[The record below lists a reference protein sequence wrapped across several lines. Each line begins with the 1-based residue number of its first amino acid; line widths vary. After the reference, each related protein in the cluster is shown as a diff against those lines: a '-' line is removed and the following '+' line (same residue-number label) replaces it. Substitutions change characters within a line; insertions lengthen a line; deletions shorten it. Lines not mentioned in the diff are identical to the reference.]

1 MSDDRDD
8 AAFDSAGLV
17 TGEAIA
23 LEIPV
28 TSFVLRAA
36 GAIIDLAAEVLLA
49 FGLFYLVAV
58 LAGDGGLD
66 PAATAAVAIAA
77 LVVSIV
83 LVPVAVETATRGRSL
98 GKLAVG
104 ARVVRDDGGSIGFR
118 HALVRGLTG
127 VLEIV
132 MTAGGLAAV
141 VGLLSSRSRRL
152 GDVLA
157 GTHSRLER
165 VPAAPP
171 LVVEVPA
178 PLAGWAATADAARL
192 PDALARRL
200 AQFLRQRSGMTE
212 PSRSQLAAALARR
225 RPRRSSRRCRPP
237 PPRTSCS
244 PSRHS
249 AGGARSARCSSSTGT
264 SPGSRRCSRTRREAS
279 PCARRRGGL
288 SPLGPL
294 RTAAARGSGPSPSP
308 GAPAAAGRARRTG
321 RSRADRAAD

>member
-1 MSDDRDD
+1 MSDDSARDDFARDD
-8 AAFDSAGLV
+8 AGLI

-36 GAIIDLAAEVLLA
+36 GAIIDLAAELLLA

-66 PAATAAVAIAA
+66 AAASAAVAIAA

-104 ARVVRDDGGSIGFR
+104 ARVVRDDGGAIGFR
-118 HALVRGLTG
+118 HALIRGLTG

-141 VGLLSSRSRRL
+141 VGLLSRRSRRL

-157 GTHSRLER
+157 GTHSQLER
-165 VPAAPP
+165 VPAAPA

-178 PLAGWAATADAARL
+178 PLEAWAATADVARL

-200 AQFLRQRSGMTE
+200 AQFLRQRGGMTE
-212 PSRSQLAAALARR
+212 PSRSQLAAALAQEAAVHVSPLPAAPAEDFLLAVAALRRQREERALELADRRLARLAPVLADAPRGFPVRDETAR
-225 RPRRSSRRCRPP
+225 RPQDSPLRPAD
-237 PPRTSCS
+237 
-244 PSRHS
+244 HS
-249 AGGARSARCSSSTGT
+249 AD
-264 SPGSRRCSRTRREAS
+264 GSR
-279 PCARRRGGL
+279 
-288 SPLGPL
+288 
-294 RTAAARGSGPSPSP
+294 
-308 GAPAAAGRARRTG
+308 
-321 RSRADRAAD
+321 

>member
-58 LAGDGGLD
+58 LSGDGGLD
-66 PAATAAVAIAA
+66 PAAWAAVAIAA

-212 PSRSQLAAALARR
+212 PSRSQLAAALAQEAAPFVSPLPAAPAEEFLLAVAALRR
-225 RPRRSSRRCRPP
+225 RREERALQLVDRHITRLAPVLADAPRGFPVREEARRAQPARPAQD
-237 PPRTSCS
+237 S
-244 PSRHS
+244 
-249 AGGARSARCSSSTGT
+249 G
-264 SPGSRRCSRTRREAS
+264 GSR
-279 PCARRRGGL
+279 
-288 SPLGPL
+288 
-294 RTAAARGSGPSPSP
+294 
-308 GAPAAAGRARRTG
+308 
-321 RSRADRAAD
+321 

>member
-8 AAFDSAGLV
+8 ARLDSAGFDTAGLV

-36 GAIIDLAAEVLLA
+36 GAIIDLVAEFLLA
-49 FGLFYLVAV
+49 LGLFYLVFV

-77 LVVSIV
+77 LVLSIV

-104 ARVVRDDGGSIGFR
+104 ARVVRDDGGAIGFR

-141 VGLLSSRSRRL
+141 VGLLSRRSRRL

-157 GTHSRLER
+157 GTHSQLER

-178 PLAGWAATADAARL
+178 PLAGWATTADVARL

-212 PSRSQLAAALARR
+212 PSRSQLARSLAQEAAAFVSPLPAAPAEDFLLAVAALRR
-225 RPRRSSRRCRPP
+225 RREERALELVDRRMSRLAPVLADAPRGFPV
-237 PPRTSCS
+237 
-244 PSRHS
+244 
-249 AGGARSARCSSSTGT
+249 
-264 SPGSRRCSRTRREAS
+264 REA
-279 PCARRRGGL
+279 PRAPRGA
-288 SPLGPL
+288 P
-294 RTAAARGSGPSPSP
+294 AAP
-308 GAPAAAGRARRTG
+308 GAPAPQDAQADGG
-321 RSRADRAAD
+321 SR